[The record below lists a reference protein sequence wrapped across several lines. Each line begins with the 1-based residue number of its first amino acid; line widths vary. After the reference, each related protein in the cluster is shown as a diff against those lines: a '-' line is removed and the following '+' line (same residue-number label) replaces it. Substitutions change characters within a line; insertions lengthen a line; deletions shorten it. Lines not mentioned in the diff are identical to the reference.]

1 MTSEAAADIVVDA
14 PWRAVKRQSGE
25 LTPDETGRLPT
36 RLRLRPA

>member
-25 LTPDETGRLPT
+25 LTLDETGRLPT